1 MLKNRLLTFSALLS
15 LFLMSLFM
23 GVQTPPSIFAESPTV
38 IYFYESLCT
47 GCQELD
53 RLGVVED
60 LEAAGVDVQIKN
72 LSLDENLRLFSIYS
86 DTYGI
91 PQRQRNTPLMFAG
104 SRYFSG
110 VETIVEAL
118 ADGSMVR
125 AANDPLLELQED
137 LLDLTGFSGL
147 MRIVVAGLLDSV
159 NPCAIAML
167 LMFIGL
173 VGKLNKPALI
183 KRVSFAYI
191 FGIFITY
198 FLIGVFLLGLM
209 RQFAAQINL
218 AQAIIYILFGLLSV
232 FLAVITFYDFIVT
245 RRHEYGKVKNQL
257 PKIIKK
263 FNERFMD
270 RFLAGLADDD
280 ASIKTKFMTFLVPF
294 FIGVVVAFTE
304 AACTGQVY
312 GLILLS
318 IRSAEPVTGI
328 IYLLIFNTLF
338 ISPLL
343 IISAIAIKNR
353 STQSIAMF
361 VQSKLPIIKL
371 ATALFFTA
379 MAVYFF
385 INAG

>member
-1 MLKNRLLTFSALLS
+1 MNNNRFISLSAVFS
-15 LFLMSLFM
+15 LFLMALFM
-23 GVQTPPSIFAESPTV
+23 SFQTITPVHADNATV
-38 IYFYESLCT
+38 VYFYEALCT

-53 RLGVVED
+53 RLEVIETLEDQGVHVEIKD
-60 LEAAGVDVQIKN
+60 LSI
-72 LSLDENLRLFSIYS
+72 DENLRLFSIYN
-86 DTYGI
+86 DTYGV
-91 PQRQRNTPLMFAG
+91 PSRLRTTPIMFAG
-104 SRYFSG
+104 DRYFSG
-110 VETIVEAL
+110 VSAIVSAVN
-118 ADGSMVR
+118 DGSLST
-125 AANDPLLELQED
+125 AALQPLLELQED
-137 LLDLTGFSGL
+137 LIDLTGFAGL
-147 MRIVVAGLLDSV
+147 IRIVVAGLLDSV

-167 LMFIGL
+167 LMFISL
-173 VGKLNKPALI
+173 VGKLNKPGII

-218 AQAIIYILFGLLSV
+218 AQTIIYIVFALLSV
-232 FLAVITFYDFIVT
+232 FLAVITFYDFYVT
-245 RRHEYGKVKNQL
+245 RKHEYGKIKNQL
-257 PKIIKK
+257 PKVIKK

-280 ASIKTKFMTFLVPF
+280 ATLKTKLMTFFVPF

-318 IRSAEPVTGI
+318 IRSAEPLTGM
-328 IYLLIFNTLF
+328 IYLLIFNILF

-343 IISAIAIKNR
+343 VISVIAVKNR

-361 VQSKLPIIKL
+361 VQSKLPAIKF
-371 ATALFFTA
+371 ATAVFFAA

-385 INAG
+385 INAF